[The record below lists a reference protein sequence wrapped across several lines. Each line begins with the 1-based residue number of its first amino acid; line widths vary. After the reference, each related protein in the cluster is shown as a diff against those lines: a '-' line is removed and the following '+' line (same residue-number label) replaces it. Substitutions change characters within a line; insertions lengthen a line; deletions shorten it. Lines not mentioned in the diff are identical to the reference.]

1 MDARRAEAR
10 QFALLTRHFFG
21 RLFRNDMIDFED
33 QMKERLIVVLTLLAV
48 FFGWASLLLLF
59 KYHFVPDIN
68 RSWQEKNYVFTLMM
82 LVFGLAT
89 LLEWDVLFP
98 DRRDFLNLA
107 PLPVRL
113 RTVFAAKLAS
123 FVLFIGLFSVATM
136 SLSAGL
142 FSMYLTQWR
151 TDTIGQAVRYV
162 GAHLAAG
169 FAAAF
174 VVFFGVVFMQFLLMA
189 LLPDALYRRL
199 ATALRFVLAVGLV
212 FLLLSFVVAPT
223 ILGRTFHDLEGLKE
237 TAAPFM
243 FQFPPLWFV
252 GLYEVL
258 LGTRD
263 PVFAAEARTAGLAM
277 LLALAAFAGS
287 AALSYRRHVL
297 KTLETRKARPPFDPV
312 RRAWRTVLGATFLRT
327 PEERAVRDFFVDTLR
342 TSPRHRMSLVYYAAA
357 GAAVI
362 LALVAANRSSFR
374 DLTPANGF
382 LLVLPLLLAF
392 TVVAALRVL
401 VDRPASPEA
410 NWIFRLTETPRKA
423 LYASGLKK
431 AVILDFLAPVFLV
444 VLVASTLIW
453 DFRAALTHAVFGLVV
468 AGLGVEAAFYR
479 YRKVPFACTW
489 VPGKLKLHFTAIPV
503 LVGLLLT
510 MLILAAVEK
519 AVLAGLPGALTFLA
533 ACTALAVA
541 LRVGNRRFY
550 RAAASLRYEEEP
562 EAALIQLGPGA

>member
-1 MDARRAEAR
+1 MDGLRLEAR
-10 QFALLTRHFFG
+10 QLALLTRHFFG

-33 QMKERLIVVLTLLAV
+33 QMKERLIVVLALLAV

-98 DRRDFLNLA
+98 DRRDFNNLA

-123 FVLFIGLFSVATM
+123 FIMFVALFSVATM

-142 FSMYLTQWR
+142 FSIYLTQWR
-151 TDTIGQAVRYV
+151 TNTIGLAVRYIV
-162 GAHLAAG
+162 AHLAAG

-174 VVFFGVVFMQFLLMA
+174 AVFFGVVFLQFVLMA
-189 LLPDALYRRL
+189 LLPNALFRRL
-199 ATALRFVLAVGLV
+199 STALRFVLAAGVV
-212 FLLLSFVVAPT
+212 FLLLSFIIAPT
-223 ILGRTFHDLEGLKE
+223 ILGRSFHDLEGLKE
-237 TAAPFM
+237 TGNPFM
-243 FQFPPLWFV
+243 FRFPPLWFV

-258 LGTRD
+258 LGSRD

-287 AALSYRRHVL
+287 AALSYRRHVV
-297 KTLETRKARPPFDPV
+297 KILETRKTRAPTDPA
-312 RRAWRTVLGATFLRT
+312 RRAWRTMLAATVLRT

-342 TSPRHRMSLVYYAAA
+342 SSPRHRMALVYYAAS
-357 GAAVI
+357 GAAGI
-362 LALVAANRSSFR
+362 LALVAARRTGFR

-392 TVVAALRVL
+392 TIVTALRVI

-410 NWIFRLTETPRKA
+410 NWIFRLTETPRTSR
-423 LYASGLKK
+423 YASGLKK
-431 AVILDFLAPVFLV
+431 AVILDFLVPLFLA
-444 VLVASTLIW
+444 VLAAHALIW
-453 DFRAALTHAVFGLVV
+453 DFGTALLHAAFGLIV
-468 AGLGVEAAFYR
+468 ASLGVEAAFFR

-489 VPGKLKLHFTAIPV
+489 VPGRLKLHFTAIPV

-510 MLILAAVEK
+510 MMILAAVEK
-519 AVLAGLPGALTFLA
+519 AVLDGLFAAVSFLA
-533 ACTALAVA
+533 ASIAAAAA
-541 LRVGNRRFY
+541 LRAGNRRFY
-550 RAAASLRYEEEP
+550 RTSGSLRYDEEP
-562 EAALIQLGPGA
+562 EATLIQLGPAG